1 MKIYNTVIKKKTLPL
16 VLSLALSTGILSAG
30 CSTQAATIATDILVG
45 ENQRLVQG
53 QIVAI
58 AGNELTLAILE
69 LASTTEPSGDNTR
82 PSRQAGE
89 VGSRPSGTPG
99 QPPADAPD
107 VAEGESPSDRPTR
120 GNQTAPAGTLQLN
133 IPVGTKILTAEGKTT
148 TFSRLAA
155 GDTVQVLLE
164 QSSDGEVI
172 VGIWMVEITETEQ
185 TSDATANY

>member
-1 MKIYNTVIKKKTLPL
+1 MKIYNNVIKEKTLPL
-16 VLSLALSTGILSAG
+16 VLSFALSTGILSAG
-30 CSTQAATIATDILVG
+30 CSTQAATTATDIQIG

-69 LASTTEPSGDNTR
+69 PTSTSEPSRDNTR
-82 PSRQAGE
+82 PSRPAGA
-89 VGSRPSGTPG
+89 VRTRPSGTPG

-107 VAEGESPSDRPTR
+107 FPEGEPPSDRPTP
-120 GNQTAPAGTLQLN
+120 GNQTTAAETMQLS

-148 TFSRLAA
+148 TFSRLTA

-172 VGIWMVEITETEQ
+172 VGVWMVEITGTEQ
-185 TSDATANY
+185 TSDATAND